1 MRPAPLPLRVVIDTD
16 PGIDDALALLLALA
30 SPELD
35 VRAILTVYGNTTL
48 AHATRN
54 AQAIVAWS
62 RTTVPVIAGAERP
75 LMRDLCVAAE
85 THGPSGLGEAIVPGA
100 PKVSANPDAL
110 LDALAC
116 EDGAITL
123 VTLGPLTNLAAALAR
138 DPALVRAK
146 VASHVAMAGSL
157 HARGTA
163 TALAEFNVWCDP
175 EAAQAVL
182 SARLPGRWV
191 GLDVTRRLVMTSADV
206 EALGETPRRRWL
218 RDALRQYVRFH
229 RAYEGLD
236 GCVVNDPLV
245 IAELLRPG
253 LVRFEGARVQVELGE
268 GIDRGRT
275 RQADDGAEV
284 FFAAD
289 VDVEAA
295 HALLHERVFAMEAD
309 DAAPF

>member
-1 MRPAPLPLRVVIDTD
+1 MRPAPGPLRVVIDTD

-35 VRAILTVYGNTTL
+35 VRAIVTVYGNTTL
-48 AHATRN
+48 SHATRN
-54 AQAIVAWS
+54 AQAIVAWAGS
-62 RTTVPVIAGAERP
+62 DVSVVAGAERP
-75 LMRDLCVAAE
+75 LARELCVAAE
-85 THGPSGLGEAIVPGA
+85 THGPSGLGEAVVPDA
-100 PKVSANPDAL
+100 LPVAANPDAL
-110 LDALAC
+110 LDTLGA
-116 EDGAITL
+116 EDEAVTL
-123 VTLGPLTNLAAALAR
+123 VTLGPLTNLAAALRR
-138 DPALVRAK
+138 DPAVVRAK

-157 HARGTA
+157 RARGTA

-175 EAAQAVL
+175 EAAQTVL
-182 SARLPGRWV
+182 DARLPGRWV

-229 RAYEGLD
+229 RAYEALD

-253 LVRFEGARVQVELGE
+253 LVRFEPARVRVALGD

-275 RQADDGAEV
+275 RETAEGAGV
-284 FFAAD
+284 FFGAD
-289 VDVEAA
+289 VDVAAA
-295 HALLHERVFAMEAD
+295 HALLRERVFTMEAD
-309 DAAPF
+309 DDAPL